1 MHVFVTVTASF
12 LFLLGSTNAEKCP
25 GKMVASGLP
34 RTMMGEVLSVPKQ
47 EQKMKTISKSARKL
61 LTGGR
66 DAFL

>member
-1 MHVFVTVTASF
+1 
-12 LFLLGSTNAEKCP
+12 
-25 GKMVASGLP
+25 
-34 RTMMGEVLSVPKQ
+34 MGEVLSVPKQ

>member
-1 MHVFVTVTASF
+1 MHVFVTVTAS
-12 LFLLGSTNAEKCP
+12 FLLGSTNAEKCP

-34 RTMMGEVLSVPKQ
+34 RTLMGEVLSVPKQ
-47 EQKMKTISKSARKL
+47 EQKVKTISKSTRKL